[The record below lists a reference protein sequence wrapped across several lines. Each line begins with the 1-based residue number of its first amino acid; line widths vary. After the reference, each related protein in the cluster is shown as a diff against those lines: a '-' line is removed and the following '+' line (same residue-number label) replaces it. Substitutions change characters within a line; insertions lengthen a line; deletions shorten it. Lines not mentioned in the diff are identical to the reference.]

1 MEKKI
6 VFVICNVLWH
16 TVFSIYKLFSFKILS
31 LNTTVMFRVVYLF
44 TFKIMFVL
52 FKWERSVRISCYV
65 RLSPMVDARIKNNWG
80 FLKKKRK
87 KKKRSF
93 NIQETAK
100 NFFKKMPAFAMPFKN
115 LFVTLRFSPYIFV
128 TVPAICSYLHTCTII
143 SYTSDL
149 DFSGYVTI

>member
-16 TVFSIYKLFSFKILS
+16 TVFSIYKLFSFKMLS

-80 FLKKKRK
+80 FLKEKRK
-87 KKKRSF
+87 RDLSISRKQQR
-93 NIQETAK
+93 I
-100 NFFKKMPAFAMPFKN
+100 FFKKMPAFAMPFKN
-115 LFVTLRFSPYIFV
+115 LFVTLRFSLYIFV